1 MAFLLGID
9 LGTSYFKAGL
19 FDSTGAL
26 KGLGRV
32 AVQPDHPAP
41 ARSELPVATFWAL
54 LRRAVAEALG
64 QAKAKPEAIV
74 AMSYSS
80 QANSFVLLDAADQPL
95 TPIVSW
101 TDARAEPILPELAE
115 FSRSEAFVRTVGFGG
130 WSAGFAVPKWG
141 WFQKHERGCWARAHA
156 VMTLSDYVTF
166 ALTGERV
173 GDAST
178 AALLG
183 LYDLEKR
190 DWWPGALAVA
200 GIEAA
205 QLSRP
210 LTPGTVVGKTASRA
224 VDLLGLRAGVAFAV
238 GGLDHH
244 VAALGA
250 GLGTSADVSI
260 STGTVLAAMTRVPA
274 ALPCEG
280 CFHGLDFD
288 GTSYFRLAFNPAGA
302 GQLEAYQRE
311 FAAGMALPEL
321 LTLAAAAP
329 AGGAAPRDLG
339 AAGHGVA
346 IRYLLEKIAATHRE
360 LIGRVT
366 GGARIS
372 RVVATGGGA
381 RSELWLQIKADMF
394 GVPVITPSMP
404 ERACFGAAMLASVA
418 ASWHR
423 DAASAMQVMF
433 TSGRVFEPEPVG
445 VDRYLNWV
453 S

>member
-1 MAFLLGID
+1 MSLLLGID

-32 AVQPDHPAP
+32 AVETDCPASN
-41 ARSELPVATFWAL
+41 RSELPVARFWAL
-54 LRRAVAEALG
+54 LRRTVAEALV
-64 QAKAKPEAIV
+64 QAQAKPEAIA

-95 TPIVSW
+95 TPIVVW
-101 TDARAEPILPELAE
+101 TDARAEPIPPELAE
-115 FSRSEAFVRTVGFGG
+115 FSRTETFVRTVGFAG
-130 WSAGFAVPKWG
+130 WTGGFAVPKWR
-141 WFQKHERGCWARAHA
+141 WFQAHERERWGGTHA
-156 VMTLSDYVTF
+156 AMTLSDYVTF

-183 LYDLEKR
+183 LYDLEQR
-190 DWWPGALAVA
+190 RWWPEALAVA
-200 GIEAA
+200 RVEAA
-205 QLSRP
+205 RLSRP
-210 LTPGTVVGKTASRA
+210 LTPGTVTGKTVPRA
-224 VDLLGLRAGVAFAV
+224 VELLGLPAGVPFAV

-274 ALPCEG
+274 ALPCDG
-280 CFHGLDFD
+280 CFHGRDFD

-302 GQLEAYQRE
+302 GQLEVYQRE
-311 FAAGMALPEL
+311 FGAGMTLPEL
-321 LTLAAAAP
+321 LALAAVAPPGCAAP
-329 AGGAAPRDLG
+329 QDLG
-339 AAGHGVA
+339 AAGHGSA
-346 IRYLLEKIAATHRE
+346 MRYLLEKIAATHRE
-360 LIGRVT
+360 LIRRVT
-366 GGARIS
+366 RGADIS

-394 GVPVITPSMP
+394 GVPVITPSTP
-404 ERACFGAAMLASVA
+404 ERACFGAAMLAAVA
-418 ASWHR
+418 AGWYP
-423 DAASAMQVMF
+423 DAASAMKAMF
-433 TSGRVFEPEPVG
+433 TPGRLFEPEPAAVAQY
-445 VDRYLNWV
+445 RKWKT
-453 S
+453 